1 MVNNK
6 TAITLCE
13 IKNKQVRS
21 QCDIVREEKALS
33 SNPSS
38 SIRWFY
44 KLRSILDIF
53 YLSFHL
59 TNRKFNAH
67 LAHF

>member
-6 TAITLCE
+6 TTITLCE
-13 IKNKQVRS
+13 IKNKQVRR
-21 QCDIVREEKALS
+21 QCDIVREEKALG

-38 SIRWFY
+38 SIHWLY

-59 TNRKFNAH
+59 NNRKFNAY
-67 LAHF
+67 LARL